1 MAELTTFRLTS
12 PDTVYGEDV
21 TPSLFG
27 ADDVADAAAV
37 NVSGSVVVQVPD
49 DDPEPTGGLF

>member
-27 ADDVADAAAV
+27 ADDVADAA
-37 NVSGSVVVQVPD
+37 VSASVAAVVQVAD
-49 DDPEPTGGLF
+49 DDADGTVGLF